1 MIKVQRKDGE
11 SSEKLLKRWSGHIK
25 SNKLIQKFRNIRYY
39 EAKPVRTKV
48 RAAAIKRE
56 KYRAANQKKRFMNH

>member
-25 SNKLIQKFRNIRYY
+25 STKLIQKFRNKRYF
-39 EAKPVRTKV
+39 AQKPVQTKV
-48 RAAAIKRE
+48 RSAAIKRE
-56 KYRAANQKKRFMNH
+56 EYRAANQKRRFMNQ